1 MGATLNRRDSVGLE
15 FTGAVAEFWTI
26 LLYVFK
32 ACFRAFSGVFKG
44 SVVRCTTQKLTR
56 TTFDM
61 ATIRARKLADGSVSY
76 TAQIRI
82 KRDGV
87 QVYQESQT
95 FARKQAA
102 QAWARKRESELDEP
116 GAIERASRKG
126 ATLKEMTERYLVEVE
141 KARPL
146 GKTKRATLNA
156 IGETYLG
163 GLTDTDIN
171 TQCLVDFALWRMSKE
186 GGGVQPQTAGNDLAH
201 LGAVLAIAKDAWGY
215 QVDPLA
221 MGGARRVLRKLGYN
235 LKSRERD
242 RRPTLDELGRVLTH
256 YQDMQARRPTVINML
271 KVVGFALFST
281 RRLDEITRI
290 RWADVD
296 EHGQR
301 VLVRDMK
308 NPGQKIGNDVW
319 CYLPD
324 EAWQI
329 LQTMP
334 KAGDDIFPY
343 SPESIS
349 TSWTKACKFL
359 NIADL
364 HFHDLRHEGIS
375 RLFEM
380 DWDIPRVASVS
391 GHRDWNSMRRYTH
404 LRGKGDRYVGWEWHE
419 KMLRAPVQ
427 LGAASMKWLSR
438 RVLSR

>member
-1 MGATLNRRDSVGLE
+1 
-15 FTGAVAEFWTI
+15 
-26 LLYVFK
+26 
-32 ACFRAFSGVFKG
+32 
-44 SVVRCTTQKLTR
+44 VVRCTTSKLTR

-126 ATLKEMTERYLVEVE
+126 VTLKDMIDRYLMEVE

-146 GKTKRATLNA
+146 GKTKRATLTA
-156 IGETYLG
+156 VGQTYMGKLA
-163 GLTDTDIN
+163 DTDIN
-171 TQCLVDFALWRMSKE
+171 TQCLVDYALWRMSAE
-186 GGGVQPQTAGNDLAH
+186 GGGVQAQTAGNDLAH
-201 LGAVLAIAKDAWGY
+201 LGAVLSIGKDAWGY
-215 QVDPLA
+215 QLDPMA

-242 RRPTLDELGRVLTH
+242 RRPTLDELGKLMKH
-256 YQDMQARRPTVINML
+256 YRDMQDRRRSIINMM

-290 RWADVD
+290 RWDGLD
-296 EHGQR
+296 EAGQR

-319 CYLPD
+319 CYIPD
-324 EAWQI
+324 EAWKI

-334 KAGDDIFPY
+334 RAGEDIFPY

-349 TSWTKACKFL
+349 TSWAKACKFL
-359 NIADL
+359 EIQDL
-364 HFHDLRHEGIS
+364 HFHDLRHEGVS

-391 GHRDWNSMRRYTH
+391 GHRDWNSLRRYTH
-404 LRGKGDRYVGWEWHE
+404 LRGKGDRYVKWEWYE
-419 KMLRAPVQ
+419 EILKAPVQ
-427 LGAASMKWLSR
+427 LGAASMKWLKR
-438 RVLSR
+438 RVLTR